1 MITIGAPEVC
11 RNRNSGDDSGK
22 GTGKVRG
29 IPVVMY
35 HGVGPDRP
43 GWIWNHLLTPL
54 DVFEGQMKALRDNGW
69 TTISLAELHAH
80 VSAGEPVPEKPV
92 VLTFDD
98 GYLDNY
104 ILAWPILKK
113 YGHRAVIWM
122 TTDFIDPSP
131 DPRPTL
137 DSGIEGGAWKS
148 GMPLSGFLSMAEMRL
163 MEASG
168 HIEIQSHAKT
178 HTWYPIGPKI
188 VDFHRPIGVEGYAP
202 PPWLAWNTFPESKHE
217 YMSRGREDEI
227 PCGTPIY
234 RHAKSLEAPKYFPDP
249 ALSDRLV
256 SHVLENGGDN
266 FFARDGWRSELER
279 IATEN
284 PPSADSVETQEEFRE
299 RVMFELTE
307 SKRILTEGLGHSVDF
322 LCWPGGGRN
331 PEVIELAKKAGYLAT
346 TTHYQVMDRRNVPGQ
361 DPSEIGRVG
370 SGSPWAW
377 RGKLF
382 RRTDPGFFISIL
394 EKFAGGQN
402 TVWTMRFYKLK
413 YFLRYYLTGTR

>member
-1 MITIGAPEVC
+1 MTGAPEVC
-11 RNRNSGDDSGK
+11 RDRNLAGS
-22 GTGKVRG
+22 TGGARG

-54 DVFEGQMKALRDNGW
+54 DVFEGQMKALKDEGW

-80 VSAGEPVPEKPV
+80 VSTGAPVPEKPV

-104 ILAWPILKK
+104 VLAWPILRK
-113 YGHRAVIWM
+113 YGHKAVIWM

-131 DPRPTL
+131 RPRTTL
-137 DSGIEGGAWKS
+137 DSGGEGGAYAS
-148 GMPLSGFLSMAEMRL
+148 GLPLGGFLSFAEMRL
-163 MEASG
+163 MEESG

-178 HTWYPIGPKI
+178 HTWYSSGPEI
-188 VDFHRPIGVEGYAP
+188 IDFHRPIGVEGYEP
-202 PPWLAWNTFPESKHE
+202 PPWLAWNEFPDTKFE

-227 PCGTPIY
+227 PYGTPIY
-234 RHAKSLEAPKYFPDP
+234 RHAKALEAPRYFPDP
-249 ALSDRLV
+249 ALPEKLA
-256 SHVLENGGDN
+256 SHVRDNGGDD
-266 FFARDGWRSELER
+266 FFARDGWRAELEG
-279 IATEN
+279 IAAGES
-284 PPSADSVETQEEFRE
+284 PSAGRMETDDEYRE
-299 RVMFELTE
+299 RVLFELTE
-307 SKRILTEGLGHSVDF
+307 SKRILSEGLGHGIDF

-331 PEVIELAKKAGYLAT
+331 PGVLRLAAEAGYLAT
-346 TTHYQVMDRRNVPGQ
+346 TTHYQVMEKKNVPGQ
-361 DPSEIGRVG
+361 DPSEIGRIG
-370 SGSPWAW
+370 SGSPWLW

-394 EKFAGGQN
+394 ENFAGGQK

-413 YFLRYYLTGTR
+413 YLLRYYLTGTK